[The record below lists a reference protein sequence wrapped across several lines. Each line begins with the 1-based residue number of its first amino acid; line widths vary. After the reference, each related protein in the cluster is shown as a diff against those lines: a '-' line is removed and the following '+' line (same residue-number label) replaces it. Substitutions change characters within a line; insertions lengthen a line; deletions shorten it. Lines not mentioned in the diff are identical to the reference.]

1 MGEHPSS
8 VTPTQSYTHTM
19 HFRQL
24 AWWRYAHLCAQCLHR
39 QSNRSSHPKL
49 MSQLLPMPW
58 PSKLSRKGTSFK
70 LVYTKSGP
78 YNIKLTYKQLG
89 CKVEKGRTTRRG
101 KTTYTHYKCRMCRRK
116 RSGRY
121 TCLRKRFLVYVK
133 SCYRRTWGWFRR
145 YTRTSCRVT
154 HYQVYRG
161 YYH

>member
-8 VTPTQSYTHTM
+8 VTQSYTHTM

-24 AWWRYAHLCAQCLHR
+24 AWLVALCTLMCAVSASSVKSELASEADVATTTNALADRRRSWRSR
-39 QSNRSSHPKL
+39 RRS
-49 MSQLLPMPW
+49 PW
-58 PSKLSRKGTSFK
+58 TSKLSRKGTSFK

-89 CKVEKGRTTRRG
+89 CKVE
-101 KTTYTHYKCRMCRRK
+101 KCRMCRRK